1 MFVVL
6 QPISIFSGCGLGK
19 STHGIKDIKSALEDI
34 YYWRSSRPVI
44 LFKTIKHFQSMGKTN
59 NRCWQHRTQHR
70 VLRYQEI
77 INFLTLLRE
86 NTFPKTETF
95 VTYYFPEL
103 SLRDQLHVWPGSG
116 SAQCSNGI
124 AIWLSVAECEKCD
137 SDIVASSDTNIIY
150 QQPEVFILS
159 CVLVPTDW
167 WMWRLWSH
175 RSAFEF

>member
-59 NRCWQHRTQHR
+59 NRCWQHRCVIKR
-70 VLRYQEI
+70 LSV
-77 INFLTLLRE
+77 FLPSSVKTH
-86 NTFPKTETF
+86 FPQNETF

-103 SLRDQLHVWPGSG
+103 SLRDQIHVWRGSG